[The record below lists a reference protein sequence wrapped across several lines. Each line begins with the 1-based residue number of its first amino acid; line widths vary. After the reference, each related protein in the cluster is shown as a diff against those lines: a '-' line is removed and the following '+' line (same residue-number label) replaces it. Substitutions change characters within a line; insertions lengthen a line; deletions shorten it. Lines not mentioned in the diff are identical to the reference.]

1 MNGTPPFQV
10 GNPVTVDKFLGRR
23 RELRRTASRLRQGES
38 TALVGEPR
46 TGKTSLLFYLSA
58 PEIQTE
64 LYGEAAEGF
73 IFSYLDSQSL
83 GGQFT
88 PAQFWE
94 QALLPVKERLCVPH
108 PETPVAQQ
116 FAICE
121 ENGYGTYTL
130 EVLFRRLHEAG
141 RRLVLLLDEFNLIL
155 HHAVLNNAE
164 FYGGLRSLTS
174 RCESLS
180 LVIASRLSLTRLNSE
195 TLVFNPTGSP
205 YFNTFTELTLG
216 DFPDTDVETLLRRGE
231 DFTPADRGAIRRLT
245 GRHPFL
251 LQAAAE
257 AMVDARAEGLDSE
270 QRRAFVGDRIY
281 REQRQHFADT
291 WRNWSPESRQ
301 LFTVVGLANM
311 HNQLPDRRFRL
322 DNLLADIAGWG
333 PELGEMKHSGLLE
346 PSETI
351 PGGWKVTR
359 QIMLWWLADE
369 LVQAMRSESDFSQWL
384 SSEELEG
391 RWTRNQ
397 REQMIDAAKNSVQV
411 VYQLMDAFTKG
422 KGFLDT
428 MMG

>member
-1 MNGTPPFQV
+1 MNEDSPFQV
-10 GNPVTVDKFLGRR
+10 GNPVAPDKFLGRQ
-23 RELRRTASRLRQGES
+23 RELRRTASRLSQGES

-46 TGKTSLLFYLSA
+46 TGKTSLLLYLSA
-58 PEIQTE
+58 PQTQSD
-64 LYGEAAEGF
+64 LYDDGAEGL

-94 QALLPVKERLCVPH
+94 QALLPIKERLCIPN
-108 PETPVAQQ
+108 PETAVAQQ
-116 FAICE
+116 FAICQ

-164 FYGGLRSLTS
+164 FYGGLRSLSS
-174 RCESLS
+174 RCASLS
-180 LVIASRLSLTRLNSE
+180 LVIASRLSLTRLNAE

-205 YFNTFTELTLG
+205 YFNTFTELTLT
-216 DFPDTDVETLLRRGE
+216 DFPEKDVEALLRWGE
-231 DFTPADRGAIRRLT
+231 DFIPADRYAIRRLA
-245 GRHPFL
+245 GGHPFL

-257 AMVDARAEGLDSE
+257 AMVDARAEKLDSE
-270 QRRAFVGDRIY
+270 ERRQFVADRLY

-311 HNQLPDRRFRL
+311 HNQLADRRFRL
-322 DNLLADIAGWG
+322 DNLLDDIAGWG
-333 PELGEMKHSGLLE
+333 PELGEMKHSGLIE

-397 REQMIDAAKNSVQV
+397 RDQMIEAAKNSVQI